1 MTVSPKHTGSSRACI
16 SGLHFLLFYNRRNLA
31 GISLCLSCTLSC
43 FFSVKSVCC
52 LTLCAGPWGWGTG
65 LLPFGCN
72 NYLRRLK
79 QTEASK
85 REPAGDDMT
94 VNVSSPKAF
103 CPESRKLYCCKGF
116 WHFQGTQSQGY
127 LSVMGSIARSEP
139 TRERKGVLRLSLGR
153 LPVPWR

>member
-1 MTVSPKHTGSSRACI
+1 M
-16 SGLHFLLFYNRRNLA
+16 A
-31 GISLCLSCTLSC
+31 GISLCPSCTLSC

-52 LTLCAGPWGWGTG
+52 LTLCARPWGWGTG

-79 QTEASK
+79 QTQVSK

-94 VNVSSPKAF
+94 VNVSSPRLSVQNPGNFTAV
-103 CPESRKLYCCKGF
+103 KGF

-127 LSVMGSIARSEP
+127 LSVMGSIARSQP
-139 TRERKGVLRLSLGR
+139 RRERKGALRLSLGR
-153 LPVPWR
+153 FKACSMEVRFLSLCLSTDTLGPLQ